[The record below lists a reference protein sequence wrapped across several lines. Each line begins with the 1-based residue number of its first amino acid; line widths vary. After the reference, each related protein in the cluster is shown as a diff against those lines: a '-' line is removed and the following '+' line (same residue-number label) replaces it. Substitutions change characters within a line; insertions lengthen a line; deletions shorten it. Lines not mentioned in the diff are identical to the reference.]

1 MTRPDPAPLLPVAGW
16 RYLTPALAPHA
27 RAFDRFVTAAR
38 SIADEATWAP
48 DRRRGVLEACAA
60 RLAGGGLGEAGA
72 PALPEP
78 LAEATQVLA
87 VTLTATGIGADS
99 ARHVLQALQ
108 KETRG
113 LWLRTW
119 GELMVHGQYAAAPR
133 GRFLAALMG
142 ERGRRLCRAAEA
154 RPLAQAAE
162 NPGLRSEAR
171 ASLRLIGAWT
181 AGLAPGP
188 ARTRPR
194 VPGAVKRLACRVPEE
209 FALAWRRVRGN
220 YKI

>member
-154 RPLAQAAE
+154 LSVAAWVVE
-162 NPGLRSEAR
+162 
-171 ASLRLIGAWT
+171 
-181 AGLAPGP
+181 
-188 ARTRPR
+188 
-194 VPGAVKRLACRVPEE
+194 
-209 FALAWRRVRGN
+209 RVRDCRNDLVAHGRLYLPEAWFREAN
-220 YKI
+220 VAVDKIDHGDDEALRAVLARGLDGAGRRT